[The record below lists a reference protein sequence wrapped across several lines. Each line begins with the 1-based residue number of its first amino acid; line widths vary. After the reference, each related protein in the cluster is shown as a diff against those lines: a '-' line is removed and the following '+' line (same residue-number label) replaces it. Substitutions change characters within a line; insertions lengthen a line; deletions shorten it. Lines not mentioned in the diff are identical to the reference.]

1 MVALETFSRIRWR
14 VWRYFNWGLA
24 ALKGVVRLLA
34 LLLLLPA
41 LAGCSS
47 SGEDSSSGTKFNT
60 KVIIDGSDTM
70 AVLMSALSRQFSE
83 EHKGVAVQ
91 IISTDSGSGI
101 AKLFD
106 KGADIAAASR
116 DLTDDE
122 TKQAET
128 RGLKL
133 KKAMIARDAIAVI
146 VNPQNQLGFLTIP
159 DLRSIYLGEK
169 TNWKDFG
176 GSIRAIK
183 VFAREA
189 ESGTSRYFKEHVLEK
204 RDYPAAD
211 EVLRSQDEVIKRVA
225 ANPYAIGYVGMVES
239 KEAGSKIKV
248 VPLKLMTS
256 SSQAVTPSQETLVSD
271 YPLGRPLYLIY
282 DAGPNSP
289 TKKFVDFCASPVAQK
304 IIKEAGFVSV
314 H

>member
-1 MVALETFSRIRWR
+1 
-14 VWRYFNWGLA
+14 
-24 ALKGVVRLLA
+24 
-34 LLLLLPA
+34 
-41 LAGCSS
+41 
-47 SGEDSSSGTKFNT
+47 
-60 KVIIDGSDTM
+60 M
-70 AVLMSALSRQFSE
+70 AVLMAALSRQFSD
-83 EHKGVAVQ
+83 EHKGIAVS

-116 DLTDDE
+116 DLTEEEDRL
-122 TKQAET
+122 AES

-133 KKAMIARDAIAVI
+133 KKVMIARDAIAVI
-146 VNPQNQLGFLTIP
+146 VNPQNQLTALTIP
-159 DLRSIYLGEK
+159 DLRGIYLGEK

-176 GSIRAIK
+176 GPIRLIK

-204 RDYPAAD
+204 RNYPSTD

-225 ANPYAIGYVGMVES
+225 ADPSAIGYVGMVES
-239 KEAGSKIKV
+239 KQAGSKIKV
-248 VPLKLMTS
+248 VPLKLMNS
-256 SSQAVTPSQETLVSD
+256 SSQAVKPSQETLVSD

-282 DAGPNSP
+282 DAGPGSP
-289 TKKFVDFCASPVAQK
+289 TKKFVDFCSSRVAQK